1 MDKIEAQARMLN
13 IQQREKIHQI
23 TPAQAKWEMEQLR
36 YEIKKSTKMTSEEK
50 KQIGKTILKYVLELI
65 IQIITL
71 FIPAMCGKS
80 IMKIRK

>member
-1 MDKIEAQARMLN
+1 MDKIEAQARMLD
-13 IQQREKIHQI
+13 IQQRERIHQI
-23 TPAQAKWEMEQLR
+23 TPTQAKWEMEQLKH
-36 YEIKKSTKMTSEEK
+36 EIKKSTKMTSEEK

-65 IQIITL
+65 IQILTL